1 MSSQKMLELVEE
13 RALERFD
20 RDFRQ
25 QIGHTSPERIE
36 THLTVSLGPVFP
48 QQINLPLI

>member
-1 MSSQKMLELVEE
+1 MRSPPPYPPKSSQMMLEEVED

-20 RDFRQ
+20 RDFRV

-36 THLTVSLGPVFP
+36 THLTVSS
-48 QQINLPLI
+48 